1 MFSFAWSPQTHKL
14 RNGFYLNHDNLMLA
28 NEEDRK
34 KLIFYFIAKQ
44 TPEKIDPSDRAAI
57 NNDR

>member
-14 RNGFYLNHDNLMLA
+14 TGGYYLNHDNLMLA

-34 KLIFYFIAKQ
+34 KLIFYFIASQ
-44 TPEKIDPSDRAAI
+44 TPEKLNTEDRALFFE
-57 NNDR
+57 DR